1 MYLQECFR
9 SRQQVHTWKGRTRLT
24 WSATTLKAFRGWFVT
39 LSVHVSVFRRPT
51 TCKME
56 QKGSLR
62 NSWSECAL

>member
-56 QKGSLR
+56 Q
-62 NSWSECAL
+62 